1 MQEKGSKKLLKLAIS
16 IVLVM
21 AMLMSS
27 AAMSFAATFQSGS
40 TAVVKV
46 KTSLNF
52 RQGPGTNQK
61 VIARLANGTK
71 VTVISKTDSWYKV
84 KLSDGKVGYVYSSY
98 LAAAPAPITTSD
110 SSANTSTNTTPT
122 APKPTPT
129 PVPVLGALEK
139 DIVLATTTSTQDTG
153 LLDVLVPAFEKKY
166 NVSVK
171 TVAVGTG
178 EAIAMGKRGDADVL
192 LVHARSQEDAFVS
205 EGYGVNRKDVMYN
218 FFYLVGPKD
227 DPAGIVTARSAVEAF
242 KKIANVGATFI
253 SRGDKSGTNTKEL
266 SIWSTAGLS
275 PNTKKDSWYLESGQ
289 GMGATLTMADEMGA
303 YTLVDSGTWYAYEKK
318 VDMKIIYL
326 GDPVFFNPYGVIAV
340 NPAKF
345 PNIHYNAAMAFAN
358 FITSAEG
365 QNIIANY
372 KKNGQ
377 QLFIP
382 DAK

>member
-1 MQEKGSKKLLKLAIS
+1 MQEKNSKKLFKLAIS

-46 KTSLNF
+46 KTSLNL

-61 VIARLANGTK
+61 IIARLQNGTK
-71 VTVISKTDSWYKV
+71 VTIISKSNSWYKV
-84 KLSDGKVGYVYSSY
+84 KLSTGKIGYVYSSY
-98 LAAAPAPITTSD
+98 LAVPASTTTS
-110 SSANTSTNTTPT
+110 SSSTSTSTT
-122 APKPTPT
+122 PKPTPT
-129 PVPVLGALEK
+129 PAPVLGALEK

-227 DPAGIVTARSAVEAF
+227 DPAGIASAPNTIAAF
-242 KKIANVGATFI
+242 KKIAEKGATFI

-266 SIWSTAGLS
+266 SIWAKAGITPS
-275 PNTKKDSWYLESGQ
+275 SAKNSWYMESGQ
-289 GMGATLTMADEMGA
+289 GMGATLTMADEMNA
-303 YTLVDSGTWYAYEKK
+303 YTLVDSGTWYAYESKLY
-318 VDMKIIYL
+318 MKIVTQ
-326 GDPVFFNPYGVIAV
+326 GDLFLFNPYGVIAV

-345 PNIHYNAAMAFAN
+345 SNVHYNSAMAFVN

-372 KKNGQ
+372 KKNGH
-377 QLFIP
+377 QLFVP
-382 DAK
+382 DAR